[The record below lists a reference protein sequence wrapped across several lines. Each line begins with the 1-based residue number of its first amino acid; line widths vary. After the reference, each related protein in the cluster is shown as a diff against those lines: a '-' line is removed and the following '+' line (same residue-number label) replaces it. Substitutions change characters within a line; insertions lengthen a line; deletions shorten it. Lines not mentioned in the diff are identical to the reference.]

1 MRAPQCFFPLF
12 KEVRIMEY
20 IDMNPKNRI
29 FSSILILCVS
39 FLATTINAS
48 PRNVN
53 SEKNLNTSLKLSAA
67 QLMAQKALTE
77 AAYIRLLKISKNKV
91 KQQQLSKAIV
101 AKPRLIKSSFKSD
114 DSAGLSKYN
123 KRLKVTA
130 TAYTSHANQTDSTPN
145 IAAWGDRLKPG
156 MKVIAVS
163 RDLLKVYGLKHKQKV
178 RIKGLKGEYMVL
190 DKMNKRWRKKIDI
203 YMGMDKKKA
212 FRWGRRKVEILW
224 NS

>member
-1 MRAPQCFFPLF
+1 MT
-12 KEVRIMEY
+12 
-20 IDMNPKNRI
+20 PK
-29 FSSILILCVS
+29 FSAATWIVAFCVVLITTTS
-39 FLATTINAS
+39 HAT

-53 SEKNLNTSLKLSAA
+53 SQKNVNIQLKLNAA
-67 QLMAQKALTE
+67 QLEAQRAQTE
-77 AAYIRLLKISKNKV
+77 AAYIRLLKISERKA
-91 KQQQLSKAIV
+91 KQQQLKNAV
-101 AKPRLIKSSFKSD
+101 RATPRLVKASLKTDKSAD
-114 DSAGLSKYN
+114 LTQYN

-130 TAYTSHANQTDSTPN
+130 TAYTSHVNQTDSTPN

-156 MKVIAVS
+156 MKAIAVS

-178 RIKGLKGEYMVL
+178 RIKGLKGEYVVL

>member
-1 MRAPQCFFPLF
+1 MRAPNASSPF
-12 KEVRIMEY
+12 KEARNMEY
-20 IDMNPKNRI
+20 IHMTPNNRI
-29 FSSILILCVS
+29 VS
-39 FLATTINAS
+39 CLLVLSAIFISTALSAS
-48 PRNVN
+48 PRNIN
-53 SEKNLNTSLKLSAA
+53 SQKNQKIDLKLTAA
-67 QLMAQKALTE
+67 QYMAQKAQTE
-77 AAYIRLLKISKNKV
+77 AAYIRLLKISERKA
-91 KQQQLSKAIV
+91 KQKQLKEAIN
-101 AKPRLIKSSFKSD
+101 AEPRLVKASFKTD
-114 DSAGLSKYN
+114 HSADLSKYN

-130 TAYTSHANQTDSTPN
+130 TAYTSHVNQTDSTPN

-156 MKVIAVS
+156 MKAIAVS

-178 RIKGLKGEYMVL
+178 RIKGLKGEYVVL